1 MEVEAF
7 CSSDESLVK
16 VQAEHEAAKSTFLE
30 VSSHW
35 NSISKDMN
43 DSWTAQKS
51 TSSNLVELCEDLL
64 NVLPTSVKH
73 NKVSTG
79 SKKAKECK

>member
-35 NSISKDMN
+35 NSISKDMVRIFIIKWFN
-43 DSWTAQKS
+43 WKS
-51 TSSNLVELCEDLL
+51 F
-64 NVLPTSVKH
+64 
-73 NKVSTG
+73 
-79 SKKAKECK
+79 